1 MPLLVLTMKSRLKVF
16 SQCIGILF
24 RFGPRFPAMNEVYSR
39 ELRDLGIKVAH
50 ELKMDGYTREGVYVG
65 VTGPAYETPA
75 ESRFL
80 RVVGAD
86 AVGMSTVLE
95 ATVAKHA
102 DMKIFGMSLITDM
115 SSTTEGCGVVC
126 THEDVLAIT
135 AKRMDIM
142 KSFLTQFIN
151 QL

>member
-115 SSTTEGCGVVC
+115 SSTTKGCGAIC
-126 THEDVLAIT
+126 TREEVLAMSL
-135 AKRMDIM
+135 KRVEVM
-142 KSFLTQFIN
+142 KSFLTRLVKQI
-151 QL
+151 